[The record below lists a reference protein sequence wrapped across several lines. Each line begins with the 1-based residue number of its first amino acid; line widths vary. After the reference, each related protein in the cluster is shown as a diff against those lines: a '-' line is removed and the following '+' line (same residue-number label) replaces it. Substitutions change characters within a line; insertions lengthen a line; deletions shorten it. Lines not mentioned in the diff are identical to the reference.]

1 MNKLDIFS
9 KLIYPP
15 VSDVKSILGLGLGLG
30 HGHGNWS
37 LLLSRYKKFK

>member
-15 VSDVKSILGLGLGLG
+15 VSDVKSILGLGLG
-30 HGHGNWS
+30 HGNWS